1 VSHTDRDTLPIPEID
16 HLPLGS
22 LESRIRSLDQ
32 SGVEALLVH
41 ESKHGN
47 RLPVMNI
54 LRLRLEALHAGAK
67 PSGGSGDQGTMPEA
81 SSGATSS
88 SKVTPQTSGPPMNPP
103 SHGDPT
109 NPAQPRG

>member
-1 VSHTDRDTLPIPEID
+1 MSDREKLPIPDYD

-22 LESRIRSLDQ
+22 LESRIRTLDQ

-41 ESKHGN
+41 ESRHGD
-47 RLPVMNI
+47 RAPVMN
-54 LRLRLEALHAGAK
+54 LLRQRLRRLHDGAK
-67 PSGGSGDQGTMPEA
+67 PSGGSGGAGSMPETA
-81 SSGATSS
+81 AAPTRE
-88 SKVTPQTSGPPMNPP
+88 SKVSPQTSGPPVNPP